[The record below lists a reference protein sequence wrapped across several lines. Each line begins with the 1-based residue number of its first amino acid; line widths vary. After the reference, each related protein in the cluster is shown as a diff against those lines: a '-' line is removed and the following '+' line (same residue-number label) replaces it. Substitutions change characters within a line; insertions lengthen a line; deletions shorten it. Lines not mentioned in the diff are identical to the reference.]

1 MLRPMMQGFGKIH
14 GNNTLGRSSA
24 PHHMTLSLL
33 HIWHLQW
40 WGWGGVQQGGH
51 MTLSAGQVHTLI
63 LQSESQ
69 ILHTGQNHTLNQPAE

>member
-1 MLRPMMQGFGKIH
+1 VPRGG
-14 GNNTLGRSSA
+14 GG
-24 PHHMTLSLL
+24 
-33 HIWHLQW
+33 
-40 WGWGGVQQGGH
+40 GGGGGGVQQGGH